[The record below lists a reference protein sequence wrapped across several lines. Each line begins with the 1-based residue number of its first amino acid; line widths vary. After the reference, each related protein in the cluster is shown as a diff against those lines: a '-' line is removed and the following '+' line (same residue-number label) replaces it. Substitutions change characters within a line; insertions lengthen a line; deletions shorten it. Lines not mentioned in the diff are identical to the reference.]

1 MTGKDSPTRIFGSVG
16 SGFRAPTYF
25 ERYAANYG
33 YVGNPDLDISK
44 SLGGD
49 LGVEQRL
56 ADNHYASVTG
66 F

>member
-1 MTGKDSPTRIFGSVG
+1 M
-16 SGFRAPTYF
+16 
-25 ERYAANYG
+25 AANYG

-44 SLGGD
+44 SLGGE

-66 F
+66 FGPAS